1 LSRILAAELYE
12 AEEIWI
18 YYNDEKLELMLELS
32 SLIYERVIFEAAT
45 DISKSKRRKVFLS

>member
-1 LSRILAAELYE
+1 LAAELYE